1 VLASLSHGESV
12 LGCKRCYS
20 LLGVSGHF

>member
-1 VLASLSHGESV
+1 VLASLGHGESV